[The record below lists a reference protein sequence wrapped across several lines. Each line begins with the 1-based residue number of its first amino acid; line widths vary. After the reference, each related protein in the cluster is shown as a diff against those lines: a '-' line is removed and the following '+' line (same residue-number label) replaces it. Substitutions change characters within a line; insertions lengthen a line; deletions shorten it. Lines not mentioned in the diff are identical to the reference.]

1 MSTGFVFPFA
11 VTAGGAIAP
20 TAGDDADLRAKIV
33 QVLFTA
39 PGERVNQPTF
49 GCGIHNLV
57 FDANTPVLASALEF
71 TAGQAL
77 TRWMGEQLIVERVD
91 VDTTRQESAL
101 TVEVVYTRRRDTARQ
116 SVRIT
121 FT

>member
-11 VTAGGAIAP
+11 VSADGAIAP

-39 PGERVNQPTF
+39 PGERVNQPTL

-77 TRWMGEQLIVERVD
+77 TRWLGEQLIVERVD
-91 VDTTRQESAL
+91 VDTARQESAL
-101 TVEVVYTRRRDTARQ
+101 TVEVVYTRRRDMARQ

>member
-11 VTAGGAIAP
+11 VSAGGAITP

-39 PGERVNQPTF
+39 SGERVNQPTF

-77 TRWMGEQLIVERVD
+77 TRWLGDQLIVERVD
-91 VDTTRQESAL
+91 VDTPRQESTL
-101 TVEVVYTRRRDTARQ
+101 TVEVVYTSRRDTARQ

>member
-11 VTAGGAIAP
+11 VSAAGAIAP
-20 TAGDDADLRAKIV
+20 IADDDADLRGKIV

-57 FDANTPVLASALEF
+57 FDASTPVLASAVEF

-77 TRWMGEQLIVERVD
+77 THWLGEHIIVERVD
-91 VDTTRQESAL
+91 VDTTRYEATL

-121 FT
+121 SR

>member
-11 VTAGGAIAP
+11 VSASGAIAP
-20 TAGDDADLRAKIV
+20 GGDDDAELRGKIV

-39 PGERVNQPTF
+39 PGERVNQQTF

-57 FDANTPVLASALEF
+57 FDANTSVLASAVEF
-71 TAGQAL
+71 TAGEAL
-77 TRWMGEQLIVERVD
+77 TRWLGEQIVVERVD
-91 VDTTRQESAL
+91 VDITSDEAAL
-101 TVEVVYTRRRDTARQ
+101 NVAVVYTKRSDTARQ

-121 FT
+121 FK

>member
-11 VTAGGAIAP
+11 VSAAGAIAP
-20 TAGDDADLRAKIV
+20 IADDDADLRGKIV

-49 GCGIHNLV
+49 GCGFHNLV
-57 FDANTPVLASALEF
+57 FDANTPVLASAVEF

-77 TRWMGEQLIVERVD
+77 TRWLGEHIIVERVD
-91 VDTTRQESAL
+91 VDATRHEATL

-121 FT
+121 SR

>member
-1 MSTGFVFPFA
+1 MMSTGSVFPFA
-11 VTAGGAIAP
+11 ASPSGAIKA
-20 TAGDDADLRAKIV
+20 ADDDADLRGMIV

-39 PGERVNQPTF
+39 PGERVNQPSF

-57 FDANTPVLASALEF
+57 FDANTPVLASAVEF

-77 TRWMGEQLIVERVD
+77 TRWLGEHIIVERVD
-91 VDTTRQESAL
+91 VDTTRHEGAM

-121 FT
+121 FK

>member
-1 MSTGFVFPFA
+1 MITGSVFPLA
-11 VTAGGAIAP
+11 ASPSGAIRGADE
-20 TAGDDADLRAKIV
+20 DDDLRGKIV

-39 PGERVNQPTF
+39 PGERVNQPSF

-57 FDANTPVLASALEF
+57 FDANTPVLASAVEF
-71 TAGQAL
+71 TAGEAL
-77 TRWMGEQLIVERVD
+77 TRWLGEHLIVDSVD
-91 VDTTRQESAL
+91 VDTSRHEGAL

-121 FT
+121 FK

>member
-11 VTAGGAIAP
+11 VSAGGAIAP
-20 TAGDDADLRAKIV
+20 TGDADAELRGKIV

-57 FDANTPVLASALEF
+57 FDANTPVLASAVEF
-71 TAGQAL
+71 TAGEAL
-77 TRWMGEQLIVERVD
+77 TRWLGDQIVVEGVD
-91 VDTTRQESAL
+91 VDVTSHEGAL
-101 TVEVVYTRRRDTARQ
+101 TVSVIYSKRSDTARQ

-121 FT
+121 FK

>member
-11 VTAGGAIAP
+11 VSAGGAIAP

-77 TRWMGEQLIVERVD
+77 TRWLGEQLIVERVD
-91 VDTTRQESAL
+91 VDITRQESAL
-101 TVEVVYTRRRDTARQ
+101 IVEVVYTRRRDTARQ

>member
-11 VTAGGAIAP
+11 VSAGGAIAP
-20 TAGDDADLRAKIV
+20 AAGDDADLRAKIV

-77 TRWMGEQLIVERVD
+77 TRWLGEQLIVERVD

-101 TVEVVYTRRRDTARQ
+101 TVEVVYTTRRDMARQ

-121 FT
+121 LT